1 MLAEDFFAQDPWI
14 VAPKLLNADLF
25 VNGCG
30 GKIVETEAYGKDDEA
45 SHSFRGL
52 TPRNAA
58 MFGPPG
64 TVYIYRS
71 YGLHWCFN
79 IVCQPGNAVLI
90 RALHPT
96 HGLELMALRRNR
108 SNPLSFCRG
117 PGNLCQALGI
127 TIVWNATMVTRAP
140 FSLQMSSVPCAVM
153 AGPRIGITRACERRW
168 RFAVEGS
175 RYLSRPMTPEPQV
188 AEDL

>member
-1 MLAEDFFAQDPWI
+1 MIAEDFFARDPWI

-64 TVYIYRS
+64 TVYIIS
-71 YGLHWCFN
+71 TDPMVFTGASTSCAN
-79 IVCQPGNAVLI
+79 PGTRCLFARYIRHMASNSWPFGATGLI
-90 RALHPT
+90 RSHCA
-96 HGLELMALRRNR
+96 GDQVISVKR
-108 SNPLSFCRG
+108 
-117 PGNLCQALGI
+117 LG
-127 TIVWNATMVTRAP
+127 VP
-140 FSLQMSSVPCAVM
+140 SL
-153 AGPRIGITRACERRW
+153 
-168 RFAVEGS
+168 
-175 RYLSRPMTPEPQV
+175 
-188 AEDL
+188 